1 MSENMPSKEAVDRLL
16 SKIQGLIG
24 LSAKLPN
31 SRTAITA
38 SQKDKDTYEALW
50 KDVDRGLATLT
61 NAGFPFVNPNSHED
75 IESMWA
81 WCISFGEP
89 LGAPTRKKPNTL
101 YRETIDRLEHLKQI
115 LSHADAPLEVQRE
128 LRESANRTNELFII
142 MAFREETLPFRKF
155 AEAAALSVGLKAVF
169 IDRQEPEN
177 AISEAILSAIR
188 RATLVLCDLSFERP
202 NCYFEAGFAKGALR
216 RVVYSCRGDH
226 DIRAHPQ
233 SEYRVHFDVDQFKI
247 TWWQP
252 DKMDA
257 SRAELEERLS
267 ELLRQIGASS

>member
-1 MSENMPSKEAVDRLL
+1 
-16 SKIQGLIG
+16 LIG